1 MRCWRATGRQR
12 PPDPCSCCSGR
23 RTTSKGTPSG
33 DPLPSSTTP
42 PSPLSSLFLPPSP
55 SFSLSLSSSP
65 FACRS
70 ALPPERKAGA
80 PSGDPICQPPH
91 LSLLFTLSFS
101 LLSSPSLSPSIFSLP
116 QIESSAAAVSLCLQ
130 IGAPAVSLCPQI
142 GAAAGEDSKG
152 EERRCG
158 GEQGRRGG
166 GGTVEREGSGAWIG
180 CSETWGIGG

>member
-42 PSPLSSLFLPPSP
+42 PSPLSSLSPPSP